1 MLRLIE
7 NNEIAYKVNG
17 IVHKHEN
24 LFIKILKN
32 LINLKKILLTWNLLT
47 WIPKYMEN
55 NETIFIRSLSF
66 IHLYL

>member
-32 LINLKKILLTWNLLT
+32 LINLKKILLT
-47 WIPKYMEN
+47 
-55 NETIFIRSLSF
+55 
-66 IHLYL
+66 